1 MIDHLYRALADFLL
15 DIKDSNNEPLIRH
28 VALWNRQVDF
38 LETEGTFATPAV
50 FVQFLPMQWHQ
61 LSQGV
66 EEAQL
71 QLVLHLACT
80 TKASAKS
87 TDQFKDAALQRF
99 YLLANLHKS
108 FVSFTRSG
116 PSWMAGNPERLSL
129 DIDHDHG
136 ELTDDRMTYR
146 LPVADATACTH
157 ADWISKLI
165 HPQAQGSFRPPV

>member
-15 DIKDSNNEPLIRH
+15 DINDSNNEPLIRH

-38 LETEGTFATPAV
+38 LETEGAFATPAV
-50 FVQFLPMQWHQ
+50 FIQFSPVQWHQ

-71 QLVLHLACT
+71 QLVLHLVCA

-87 TDQFKDAALQRF
+87 TDTFKDAALLRF
-99 YLLANLHKS
+99 SILSILHRS
-108 FVSFTRSG
+108 FVSFAASG
-116 PSWMAGNPERLSL
+116 LSWKAGNPERLSL

-146 LPVADATACTH
+146 LPVADASACQHT
-157 ADWISKLI
+157 DWITKLI
-165 HPQAQGSFRPPV
+165 HPQAQGSFRFPV